1 MAETREGD
9 SYGRIVLDDQC
20 VDGSV
25 LQRNMVLTKEGILVI
40 QDHLLPGAGTEG
52 YTAGSLWQLYSLD
65 KSGKNW
71 FNSTGENK
79 KWKDR
84 SGKDIETNQ
93 LLVYFEEQKG
103 RHFGVQQQEYTVK
116 PVTTF
121 AKQKVIPGSAVTF
134 VTIIVPHTALWKAED
149 IAKAISAQT
158 DATHQ
163 SNVWINLANKNKLKI
178 EITKEGN
185 WKVERNE

>member
-1 MAETREGD
+1 MI
-9 SYGRIVLDDQC
+9 YNIIIC
-20 VDGSV
+20 P
-25 LQRNMVLTKEGILVI
+25 
-40 QDHLLPGAGTEG
+40 DH
-52 YTAGSLWQLYSLD
+52 
-65 KSGKNW
+65 
-71 FNSTGENK
+71 
-79 KWKDR
+79 
-84 SGKDIETNQ
+84 
-93 LLVYFEEQKG
+93 
-103 RHFGVQQQEYTVK
+103 TVK

-163 SNVWINLANKNKLKI
+163 SNVWITLANKNKLKI

>member
-1 MAETREGD
+1 M
-9 SYGRIVLDDQC
+9 
-20 VDGSV
+20 
-25 LQRNMVLTKEGILVI
+25 
-40 QDHLLPGAGTEG
+40 
-52 YTAGSLWQLYSLD
+52 
-65 KSGKNW
+65 
-71 FNSTGENK
+71 
-79 KWKDR
+79 
-84 SGKDIETNQ
+84 
-93 LLVYFEEQKG
+93 
-103 RHFGVQQQEYTVK
+103 QQQEYTVK

-149 IAKAISAQT
+149 IVKAISAQT

-163 SNVWINLANKNKLKI
+163 SNVWITLANKNNLKI

>member
-1 MAETREGD
+1 MR
-9 SYGRIVLDDQC
+9 GRLDARRTLK
-20 VDGSV
+20 S
-25 LQRNMVLTKEGILVI
+25 LVA
-40 QDHLLPGAGTEG
+40 DL
-52 YTAGSLWQLYSLD
+52 
-65 KSGKNW
+65 
-71 FNSTGENK
+71 
-79 KWKDR
+79 R
-84 SGKDIETNQ
+84 IETNQ

-103 RHFGVQQQEYTVK
+103 RHFGAQQQEYTVK

>member
-1 MAETREGD
+1 ME
-9 SYGRIVLDDQC
+9 
-20 VDGSV
+20 
-25 LQRNMVLTKEGILVI
+25 
-40 QDHLLPGAGTEG
+40 
-52 YTAGSLWQLYSLD
+52 
-65 KSGKNW
+65 
-71 FNSTGENK
+71 
-79 KWKDR
+79 R
-84 SGKDIETNQ
+84 SFGKDIETNQ

-149 IAKAISAQT
+149 IVKAISAQT

-163 SNVWINLANKNKLKI
+163 SNVWITLANKNNLKI